1 MTNNTW
7 WILLNPVAG
16 KGSALRLRASVE
28 DWFSQ
33 NNIPC
38 TIAVTQQFRDAIH
51 LAANA
56 YDEGYRHFLVMG
68 GDGSLNEVIHGIASA
83 DPERLKECVLALL
96 PVGKGNDWRRT
107 MHIPQ
112 GLQALNLILSGKR
125 MPIDVGWAQTAAG
138 RRYFIN
144 LAGLGFDAHVA
155 ATVNKQIQAGRK
167 MNKTGYLITMLQE
180 LIGYRSQSA
189 TMIVDG
195 TTTTLPLLT
204 AAVGKGQY
212 NGGGM
217 RQTPQAVPDDGRLAV
232 TWVGKMSVPQ
242 VLVNIH
248 RLFLGTHLSHPKV
261 TGFHCNTLEISTP
274 GILLEADGESLGATP
289 ATFGVLPRY
298 LQVLVPN

>member
-1 MTNNTW
+1 M
-7 WILLNPVAG
+7 AG
-16 KGSALRLRASVE
+16 KGSALRLKASVE
-28 DWFSQ
+28 SWCTDNQ
-33 NNIPC
+33 IPF
-38 TIAVTQQFRDAIH
+38 TIAVSQHFREAIQ
-51 LAANA
+51 LAEKAYNA
-56 YDEGYRHFLVMG
+56 GYRQFLVMG

-83 DPERLKECVLALL
+83 DPARLKECVLALL
-96 PVGKGNDWRRT
+96 PVGKGNDWCRT
-107 MHIPQ
+107 MRIPH
-112 GLQALNLILSGKR
+112 GLQALQLLQSGSS
-125 MPIDVGWAQTAAG
+125 MPIDIGWVETVAG

-155 ATVNKQIQAGRK
+155 ATVNERIRAGKK
-167 MNKTGYLITMLQE
+167 MNKTGYLLTMLQE

-195 TTTTLPLLT
+195 TTTTRPLLT

-217 RQTPQAVPDDGRLAV
+217 RQTPQAVPDDGQLAV
-232 TWVGKMSVPQ
+232 TWVGKMSVLQ

-261 TGFHCNTLEISTP
+261 TGFHCNSLEISTP